1 MHSNDRKSGYRL
13 GFAATVF
20 LLFMIGG
27 LLANEEQLKQTGALN
42 TAQSWLYQ
50 LQRIEPAEIAAT
62 DADLAVIDRLAEGD
76 LGPFSAAEVEL
87 MQRAKS
93 GKRRPVFAY
102 ISIGEAEQYREYW
115 NDEWTLVPPAWL
127 GDENPD
133 WQGNFAVRYWDPA
146 WQSLIFG
153 QASAYLDLVLD
164 AGFDGAYLDRV
175 DAFDLPDTMLPRRQR
190 MRLMSDFVARLADY
204 ARKKRPGFLI
214 LGQNAE
220 ELLADPVY
228 AAAIDGVAKED
239 LFFGLEG
246 DAVANAKAEIRESL
260 RALLDFRRQ
269 SGKPIFLVEYLS
281 DPSDIL
287 LAQSYARQ
295 MDAPLFIA
303 DRELDDATSR

>member
-1 MHSNDRKSGYRL
+1 
-13 GFAATVF
+13 
-20 LLFMIGG
+20 
-27 LLANEEQLKQTGALN
+27 
-42 TAQSWLYQ
+42 
-50 LQRIEPAEIAAT
+50 
-62 DADLAVIDRLAEGD
+62 
-76 LGPFSAAEVEL
+76 
-87 MQRAKS
+87 
-93 GKRRPVFAY
+93 
-102 ISIGEAEQYREYW
+102 
-115 NDEWTLVPPAWL
+115 L